1 MSPKTVWGT
10 ELTVHV
16 DASAALWAY
25 APFGVNPEAMQ
36 TRATKAEISRSAG
49 ERGDW
54 NIVTLRDEG
63 VVPNPDATRFQAAM
77 FRTGNLELLDP
88 VTLT

>member
-10 ELTVHV
+10 ALTIHV

-25 APFGVNPEAMQ
+25 APFGIDPEAMQ
-36 TRATKAEISRSAG
+36 TRATRAEITRSAG
-49 ERGDW
+49 ERCDW
-54 NIVTLRDEG
+54 NIVTLTDEG

-77 FRTGNLELLDP
+77 FRTGSQELLDP